1 MPLHVLRHIVI
12 ARRFVANLPQRAVKL
27 LLQGDFRALELMY
40 ALVFISGAST
50 KIDIVNDAMSFP
62 VKLFFY
68 ISAPFD
74 VIAWIGVS
82 ASAIWARHKDDN
94 LAWRRTF
101 AAIGFASS
109 LWSLWTYIVA
119 WHSSYFQMEQAMF
132 NDQIKDITLMIICG
146 AINLINIG
154 GIMGRVEG
162 VQNGRI

>member
-1 MPLHVLRHIVI
+1 MPIHVLRHIVT
-12 ARRFVANLPQRAVKL
+12 ARSFIANLPKRAVKL
-27 LLQGDFRALELMY
+27 LLEGDFRALELMY

-74 VIAWIGVS
+74 VLAWFGVS

-94 LAWRRTF
+94 LRWRRTF
-101 AAIGFASS
+101 GFMGFACS
-109 LWSLWTYIVA
+109 LWSLSTYFVA
-119 WHSSYFQMEQAMF
+119 WQSGYLQMEQAMF
-132 NDQIKDITLMIICG
+132 NDQMKDIVLMIISG
-146 AINLINIG
+146 GLNIVNIG

-162 VQNGRI
+162 GCDGRI

>member
-1 MPLHVLRHIVI
+1 MPIQVLRHIVT
-12 ARRFVANLPQRAVKL
+12 ARCFIANLPKRAVKL
-27 LLQGDFRALELMY
+27 LLEGDFRALELMY

-74 VIAWIGVS
+74 VIAWLGVS
-82 ASAIWARHKDDN
+82 ASAVWARCKDGN
-94 LAWRRTF
+94 LRWRRTF
-101 AAIGFASS
+101 AFIGFACS
-109 LWSLWTYIVA
+109 LWSLWTYIIA

-132 NDQIKDITLMIICG
+132 NDQIKDILLMIICG
-146 AINLINIG
+146 AVNIVNIG

-162 VQNGRI
+162 GHDGRI